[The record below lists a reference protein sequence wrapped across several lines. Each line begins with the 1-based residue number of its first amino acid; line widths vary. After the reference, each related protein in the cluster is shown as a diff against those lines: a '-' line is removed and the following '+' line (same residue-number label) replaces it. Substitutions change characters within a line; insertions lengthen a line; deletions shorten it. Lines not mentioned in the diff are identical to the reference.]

1 MIVCSK
7 CKKFVSHVRYKQ
19 NTGTDAISD
28 VTGYCTHCRRRQ
40 PCDWDCYEDIVG
52 WPKE

>member
-7 CKKFVSHVRYKQ
+7 CKKFIKNVTYTL
-19 NTGTDAISD
+19 NTFTDSISN
-28 VTGYCTHCRRRQ
+28 VTGWCKQCHKRV
-40 PCDWDCYEDIVG
+40 PCDWDCYEDVAG